1 MMPRADRRET
11 PALETKVAL
20 LKEPGTYPDKPRQV
34 SAIETHM
41 SWVFLTDAYAYKLKK
56 PVRYDYLDFSTLA
69 AREWNCREE
78 LRLNQRLA
86 PGVYLAVVPLQIGP
100 SGEARFEGEGAVVEW
115 LVKMRRL
122 PAERMLDHLIRTR
135 ALQEADVKRLAQV
148 LVTFYRENP
157 PVAMGAATYRAQYAE
172 AIAANR
178 RVLSSPRYGL
188 PAALVTTVHEILSKT
203 LGCMP
208 EIFDRRTN
216 EGRIVEAHGDL
227 RPEHV
232 CLEARPVVFDRLE
245 FNRQFRILDAVE
257 ELSFFAMECEHLG
270 APFVESVLFDAYTQ
284 ATGDDPP
291 RPLRDFYMAH
301 RACVRARLSV
311 LHTIELDR
319 PAWAKWLSAASAYL
333 RLAESYCCRL

>member
-1 MMPRADRRET
+1 MMPRPDRREALT
-11 PALETKVAL
+11 LETKVAL

-34 SAIETHM
+34 GAIETHM

-56 PVRYDYLDFSTLA
+56 PVRYDFLDFSTLA

-78 LRLNQRLA
+78 FRLNRRLA
-86 PGVYLAVVPLQIGP
+86 PGVYLAVTPLRIGA
-100 SGEARFEGEGAVVEW
+100 SGEARFEGEGAIVEW

-122 PAERMLDHLIRTR
+122 PAERMLDHLIRTQ
-135 ALQEADVKRLAQV
+135 ALQEADVRRLAQV
-148 LVTFYRENP
+148 LVTFYRESSP
-157 PVAMGAATYRAQYAE
+157 IAMSATAYRAQYVE
-172 AIAANR
+172 AIGANR
-178 RVLSSPRYGL
+178 RVLSSPQYGL
-188 PAALVTTVHEILSKT
+188 PATRVTTVHET
-203 LGCMP
+203 LANTLERRP
-208 EIFDRRTN
+208 ELFDRRAN

-232 CLEARPVVFDRLE
+232 CLEAPPIIFDRLE

-284 ATGDDPP
+284 ATADDPP
-291 RPLRDFYMAH
+291 RALRDFYMAH
-301 RACVRARLSV
+301 RACLRARLSV
-311 LHTIELDR
+311 LHTIELER
-319 PAWAKWLSAASAYL
+319 PAWAKWLGAASAYL